1 MLQRLLIVSVTVVV
15 MLALGC
21 GQQEETKTPT
31 AEVKSSSGAKSKLGF
46 ELLSEY
52 GLFTGT
58 LAELN
63 PAEGVIPYE
72 LNTPLFTDYAHKKRF
87 VKVPAGEQVKYTV
100 NDALEFPV
108 GTILIKNFYYPK
120 DFNDLSQGRK
130 IMETRLLIHKED
142 GWEALPYIWNDEQ
155 TDATLEIAGGTRKVS
170 WVHYDGNM
178 HVLDYAIPNKNQ
190 CKGCHVRGKEMT
202 PIGPKARNLNG
213 NYKYTDGEMNQ
224 LLKWQELGML
234 EGLPDI
240 AEVDE
245 MPVWDDTHADL
256 YKRGR
261 AYLDVNCA
269 HCHRT
274 DGPGNTSGL
283 FLTYE
288 ETDNGKLGY
297 SKAPVAA
304 GRGSG
309 GRLYD
314 LVPGQPDS
322 SILYFRMN
330 STDPGIMMPELGRK
344 TNHEEGL
351 MLIQAWIESL
361 DDNNS

>member
-1 MLQRLLIVSVTVVV
+1 MA
-15 MLALGC
+15 LALGC
-21 GQQEETKTPT
+21 GQQQETETT
-31 AEVKSSSGAKSKLGF
+31 AEITVTGGNKSNLGF
-46 ELLSEY
+46 EKLSEY
-52 GLFTGT
+52 GLFTGV

-63 PAEGVIPYE
+63 PADGVIPYD

-87 VKVPAGEQVKYTV
+87 VKVPEGEQVKYTV

-108 GTILIKNFYYPK
+108 GTILIKNFYYPN
-120 DFNDLSQGRK
+120 DFGKPEQGER
-130 IMETRLLIHKED
+130 IMETRLLIHKEH

-155 TDATLEIAGGTRKVS
+155 TDATLEIAGGTKKVS

-178 HVLDYAIPNKNQ
+178 KTLDYSIPNKNQ
-190 CKGCHVRGKEMT
+190 CKGCHVRGAEMT

-213 NYKYTDGEMNQ
+213 KYTYTDGEMNQ
-224 LLKWQELGML
+224 LLKWQELGIL
-234 EGLPDI
+234 SGLPDL
-240 AEVDE
+240 ANVDK
-245 MPVWDDTHADL
+245 MPVWDDAHADL

-269 HCHRT
+269 HCHRS

-288 ETDNGKLGY
+288 EADNAKLGY
-297 SKAPVAA
+297 FKAPVAA

-309 GRLYD
+309 GLMHD
-314 LVPGQPDS
+314 LVPGKPDS
-322 SILYFRMN
+322 SILYYRMN

-344 TNHEEGL
+344 TNHDEGL
-351 MLIQAWIESL
+351 MLMQAWIAALAEKQ
-361 DDNNS
+361 